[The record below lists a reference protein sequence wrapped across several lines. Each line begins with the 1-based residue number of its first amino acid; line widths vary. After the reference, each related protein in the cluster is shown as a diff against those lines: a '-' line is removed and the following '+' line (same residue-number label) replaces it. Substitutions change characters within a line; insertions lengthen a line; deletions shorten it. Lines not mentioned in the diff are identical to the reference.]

1 MDSSALAL
9 VFAIIAVTLCFNA
22 ALLGA
27 YALLAH
33 KAASMES
40 RLSPRASVPRDNEGS
55 PPTIAHAGDADWG
68 LGVLFKEPSLATNER
83 LALLLSTQ
91 QAEYERD
98 SRCFAV
104 PNSASRTPI
113 IVRHI
118 EAQGWLPGFDGNSGD
133 APIAGVAVV
142 VRKSTTA
149 PSKLQLAS
157 VVSLTKDIA
166 RMGVGGTVVDANQ
179 QPVSAEGMQQVIA
192 GRSIFN

>member
-9 VFAIIAVTLCFNA
+9 VFAIVAVTLCFNA
-22 ALLGA
+22 VLLGA
-27 YALLAH
+27 YVLLAH
-33 KAASMES
+33 KAANMET
-40 RLSPRASVPRDNEGS
+40 RFSPRRASVPRDNEGS
-55 PPTIAHAGDADWG
+55 PPTITHTDDADWG
-68 LGVLFKEPSLATNER
+68 LGVLFKEPSLVTNER

-118 EAQGWLPGFDGNSGD
+118 DAQGRLPDFDGNSGD

-142 VRKSTTA
+142 VRKSKTA

-157 VVSLTKDIA
+157 VVSLTKEIA
-166 RMGVGGTVVDANQ
+166 RMGGTVVDADR
-179 QPVSAEGMQQVIA
+179 QPVSAEGVQQVIA
-192 GRSIFN
+192 GRSIFS

>member
-1 MDSSALAL
+1 M
-9 VFAIIAVTLCFNA
+9 V
-22 ALLGA
+22 
-27 YALLAH
+27 
-33 KAASMES
+33 
-40 RLSPRASVPRDNEGS
+40 
-55 PPTIAHAGDADWG
+55 
-68 LGVLFKEPSLATNER
+68 TNER

-118 EAQGWLPGFDGNSGD
+118 DAQGRLPDFDGNSGD

-142 VRKSTTA
+142 VRKSKTA

-157 VVSLTKDIA
+157 VVSLTKEIA
-166 RMGVGGTVVDANQ
+166 RMGGTVVDADR
-179 QPVSAEGMQQVIA
+179 QPVSAEGVQQVIA
-192 GRSIFN
+192 GRSIFS